1 MGTLNNFVRAD
12 KSVHNALFENVYNAT
27 ETFAKALAKELHSKN
42 YEVNADIM
50 ERYWAETFGH
60 NMFRILADEGNTA
73 EFALYTDGYNVQFI
87 CRTFKDRDVEFAV
100 LNSLREVMIK
110 VACFLLYDTDEDTEL
125 WDCICDVSAEI
136 AALHCEEITYV
147 G

>member
-1 MGTLNNFVRAD
+1 MGRLTNFVRVD
-12 KSVHNALFENVYNAT
+12 KDVHNTLFENVYNAT
-27 ETFAKALAKELHSKN
+27 EAFTKALAKELHSKN

-87 CRTFKDRDVEFAV
+87 CRTFKDRNVEFAV
-100 LNSLREVMIK
+100 LNSLREVMVK
-110 VACFLLYDTDEDTEL
+110 VACFLLCDTDEDTEL

-136 AALHCEEITYV
+136 AALNCEEMTYI